1 MDCLAFAGHFVH
13 SLSVEMQMRS
23 VTFLLSVQYFKCS
36 VRVTIIFHKLCG
48 ISGWKTFLQI
58 SYLRSMPKNE
68 MLITKVLA
76 CKPLFSIVPL
86 LLLKSTTQTQ
96 GHLADWS
103 APLRVYFSLI
113 RIVKVNLLLSTQGIW
128 GGKEAQ
134 RCKSHSISQLR
145 DSVLVRGEALSGE
158 V

>member
-1 MDCLAFAGHFVH
+1 MLFVPAGWINAVLTPVDCLAFAGHFVH

-76 CKPLFSIVPL
+76 CKPVFHCSSTAAEIYESDSRASSR
-86 LLLKSTTQTQ
+86 LKCTAS
-96 GHLADWS
+96 
-103 APLRVYFSLI
+103 
-113 RIVKVNLLLSTQGIW
+113 
-128 GGKEAQ
+128 
-134 RCKSHSISQLR
+134 
-145 DSVLVRGEALSGE
+145 SVLFINPYCKGQFTSLHSGHMRWKRGSTL
-158 V
+158 